1 MIRIFLLK
9 RFSSAAARLS
19 AEQQKKLAE
28 ILRKVMG
35 SIGDPHR
42 HAGLG
47 LRKLSRDHYECRFDL
62 RLRLVFELRSD
73 GLYAYDLMT
82 HDQVRALLKGR

>member
-9 RFSSAAARLS
+9 RFTSSVARLS
-19 AEQQKKLAE
+19 AEQQKQLVE
-28 ILRKVMG
+28 ILRKVMDAF
-35 SIGDPHR
+35 GDPRR

-47 LRKLSRDHYECRFDL
+47 LRKLGPDYYECRFDI
-62 RLRLVFELRSD
+62 RLRIVFELRSN

-82 HDQVRALLKGR
+82 HDQVRALLRSR